1 MKSLFHTILGISI
14 LLAALVA
21 AQSGSTISIETS
33 SMMDFAT
40 VSDYQMSTTYSKD
53 SMRATDLNFKTA
65 WQCDE
70 TETVDKEVTIYL
82 MTSKTI
88 RTVFVAN
95 SAESEDA

>member
-1 MKSLFHTILGISI
+1 
-14 LLAALVA
+14 
-21 AQSGSTISIETS
+21 
-33 SMMDFAT
+33 
-40 VSDYQMSTTYSKD
+40 
-53 SMRATDLNFKTA
+53 MRATDLNFKTA

-95 SAESEDA
+95 SAESEDAQSRMGKSQILIGDDQTAFAAVNTVCHSDVQNAGFFSLNPSPCTGSVF